1 MTNIE
6 FIIRN
11 AIFKLGSKWSFTI
24 ICGNQNH
31 SFIKEIVKNIDRNIN
46 IICLNCNNMTQQEY
60 KLQLSALKSTLE
72 IVLIEG
78 DKKGKEISTAYE
90 CGMYIGTIKAV
101 ISHLEEL
108 TK

>member
-1 MTNIE
+1 MPTNKSKKKTKPKTMTN
-6 FIIRN
+6 
-11 AIFKLGSKWSFTI
+11 
-24 ICGNQNH
+24 
-31 SFIKEIVKNIDRNIN
+31 
-46 IICLNCNNMTQQEY
+46 QEY

-72 IVLIEG
+72 IVLIEAE
-78 DKKGKEISTAYE
+78 KKGKEISMAYE